1 MKTVR
6 PDIALDR
13 ASPVPLYFQV
23 SLQLEAAIDRGDLVA
38 GHRLDNEIE
47 LADSLGVSRPT
58 MRRAI
63 QELVD
68 KGLLVRK
75 RGVGTQVVHGT
86 LKRRVEL
93 SSLFDDLAKSHRN
106 PTTEVLRVGRCP
118 ADHDIAV
125 ALGVDVGDEVVA
137 IERLRRADGEALA
150 VMRNWLPPDLAPTED
165 GLRTHGL
172 YALMRS
178 FGVHMRIANQRIGA
192 IAATAVDARLLGVK
206 RGAPLLTME
215 RITYDDGGRPVEL
228 GRHVYRAES
237 YTFETTVVGR

>member
-6 PDIALDR
+6 PDITLDR
-13 ASPVPLYFQV
+13 DSPVPLYFQV

-93 SSLFDDLAKSHRN
+93 SSLFDDLAKSRRN
-106 PTTEVLRVGRCP
+106 PTTEVLRVEHCA
-118 ADHDIAV
+118 ADNDVAV
-125 ALGVDVGDEVVA
+125 ALGLDVGGEVVA
-137 IERLRRADGEALA
+137 IERLRGADGEALA
-150 VMRNWLPPDLAPTED
+150 VMRNWLPPDLAPSED
-165 GLRTHGL
+165 GLRTQGL
-172 YALMRS
+172 YALMRGL
-178 FGVHMRIANQRIGA
+178 GVHMRIANQRIGA
-192 IAATAVDARLLGVK
+192 IGASPLDARLLGVK

-228 GRHVYRAES
+228 GRHVYRGET

>member
-106 PTTEVLRVGRCP
+106 PTTEVLRVERCP
-118 ADHDIAV
+118 PITMSRWPSGWMSAARSSPSNDCA
-125 ALGVDVGDEVVA
+125 E
-137 IERLRRADGEALA
+137 
-150 VMRNWLPPDLAPTED
+150 PT
-165 GLRTHGL
+165 
-172 YALMRS
+172 
-178 FGVHMRIANQRIGA
+178 
-192 IAATAVDARLLGVK
+192 ARLWPSCATGCRPIWHRAK
-206 RGAPLLTME
+206 KGSALTAS
-215 RITYDDGGRPVEL
+215 T
-228 GRHVYRAES
+228 S
-237 YTFETTVVGR
+237 

>member
-13 ASPVPLYFQV
+13 ASPVPLYFQMAQ
-23 SLQLEAAIDRGDLVA
+23 QLEAAIDRGDLVA

-47 LADSLGVSRPT
+47 LADKLGVSRPT

-106 PTTEVLRVGRCP
+106 PTTEVLRVERCA
-118 ADHDIAV
+118 ADKDIAL
-125 ALGVDVGDEVVA
+125 ALGLDLGDEVVA
-137 IERLRRADGEALA
+137 IERLRGADGEALA
-150 VMRNWLPPDLAPTED
+150 VMRNWLPPDLAPSEE
-165 GLRTHGL
+165 GLRTDGL
-172 YALMRS
+172 YALMRGL
-178 FGVHMRIANQRIGA
+178 GVHMRIANQRIGA
-192 IAATAVDARLLGVK
+192 AGASPVDARLLGVK

-215 RITYDDGGRPVEL
+215 RISYDDGGRPVEL
-228 GRHVYRAES
+228 GRHVYRAETYS
-237 YTFETTVVGR
+237 FETTVVGR

>member
-23 SLQLEAAIDRGDLVA
+23 SSQLEAAIDRGELVA

-47 LADSLGVSRPT
+47 LAERLGVSRPT

-75 RGVGTQVVHGT
+75 RGVGTQVVHGA

-106 PTTEVLRVGRCP
+106 PTTQVLSVVRGP
-118 ADHDIAV
+118 ADHDV
-125 ALGVDVGDEVVA
+125 AAALAVDVGAEVVA
-137 IERLRRADGEALA
+137 IERLRCADAEALA
-150 VMRNWLPPDLAPTED
+150 VMRNWLPADLAPTEE
-165 GLRTHGL
+165 GLRTQGL
-172 YALMRS
+172 YALMRAL
-178 FGVHMRIANQRIGA
+178 GVNMRIASQRIGA
-192 IAATAVDARLLGVK
+192 VGASPVDARLLGVR
-206 RGAPLLTME
+206 RGSPLLTME
-215 RITYDDGGRPVEL
+215 RITYNDGGRPVEL
-228 GRHVYRAES
+228 GRHVYRAETYS
-237 YTFETTVVGR
+237 FETTVVGR